1 MITSNG
7 LMRKIGI
14 NMCKG
19 YAKTELYSGVTTIR
33 TVGGVA
39 DFDTKVRDL
48 IEAGKTPGP
57 RILAG
62 NMAVSV
68 PGVTWPA
75 LSPTRHTVLKKANI
89 LPKQ

>member
-7 LMRKIGI
+7 LMCKIGI

-68 PGVTWPA
+68 PG
-75 LSPTRHTVLKKANI
+75 
-89 LPKQ
+89 